1 MTTILYPTRG
11 GPSSY
16 ETQDQVIALA
26 KEQKANLVFLYVSNV
41 EFLGNVARPAL
52 VDIVEDELDHMG
64 EFLLAMAQER
74 ASKAGWQA
82 DAVVRRG
89 SFYAALSGVIKE
101 YGVNILALGAPGHS
115 HAVTTP
121 KFLKELME
129 SISEEFGIEVIVLR
143 GGEVIERKTP
153 KTPETE

>member
-11 GPSSY
+11 GPTSH
-16 ETQDQVIALA
+16 ENQDRVIALA
-26 KEQKANLVFLYVSNV
+26 KELKANLVFLYVSNV
-41 EFLGNVARPAL
+41 DFLGSVARPAL

-74 ASKAGWQA
+74 ASNAGWQA

-89 SFYAALSGVIKE
+89 NFYDALSRVITE
-101 YGVNILALGAPGHS
+101 YKVNILALGAPGQS

-121 KFLKELME
+121 KFLTQLMD
-129 SISEEFGIEVIVLR
+129 SISQEFGIEVIVVQA
-143 GGEVIERKTP
+143 GEVVERKTP
-153 KTPETE
+153 QHTDTE